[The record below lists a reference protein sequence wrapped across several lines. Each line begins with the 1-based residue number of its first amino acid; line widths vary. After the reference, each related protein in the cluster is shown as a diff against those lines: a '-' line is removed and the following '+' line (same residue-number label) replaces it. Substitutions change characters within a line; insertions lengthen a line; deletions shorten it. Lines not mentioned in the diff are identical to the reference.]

1 MSPPSVSVVM
11 PARNAEKTIAASV
24 ASLQAQ
30 DLGDFEIVLVDHA
43 SEDGTC
49 AIMAELAREDER
61 IRVHRWDG
69 TFVGAANLAWQAAT
83 GDLIARMD
91 ADDLAHPARLR
102 LQRDFLEAHPDLA
115 GCGALVRIRKRLEN
129 GEFVPAD
136 GGYQRYERWING
148 VVSPEAIGAE
158 RFVDSPLP
166 NPTMMLRREV
176 LADAGGY
183 ADPEWAEDYDLW
195 LRLLWQGHRL
205 GKVSEVLLDW
215 LDGPT
220 RATRSQDR
228 YSLARFQEAKA
239 HYLSLDPL
247 VREKGVVLCG
257 AGPTGKDFA
266 KRLRLRGVAIHAFLE
281 VNERQ
286 IGQRIA
292 GLPVLAS
299 DRAAEFVGLAVILS
313 AAGREPA
320 RETIRQLLTTAG
332 FVEGRDFFCVA

>member
-1 MSPPSVSVVM
+1 MSSLSVSVVM
-11 PARNAEKTIAASV
+11 PARNAEKTLAASV

-30 DLGDFEIVLVDHA
+30 DLGDFEIILVDHA
-43 SEDGTC
+43 SDDGTG
-49 AIMAELAREDER
+49 AIMDRLAREDKR
-61 IRVHRWDG
+61 IRIHQWNG
-69 TFVGAANLAWQAAT
+69 TFVEAANLAWQAAT

-102 LQRDFLEAHPDLA
+102 MQRDFLAAQPDLA
-115 GCGALVRIRKRLEN
+115 GCGTLVRIRKRLEN
-129 GEFVPAD
+129 GDLAPAD

-148 VVSPEAIGAE
+148 VVSPEAIAAE

-176 LADAGGY
+176 LVAAGGY

-195 LRLLWQGHRL
+195 LRLLEQGHRL
-205 GKVSEVLLDW
+205 GKVPEVLLDW

-228 YSLARFQEAKA
+228 YSLALFQEAKA
-239 HYLSLDPL
+239 HYLSRHPM
-247 VREKGVVLCG
+247 VRERGVVICG
-257 AGPTGKDFA
+257 AGPTGKDLA
-266 KRLRLRGVAIHAFLE
+266 KRLRRHGVVIHAFLE

-299 DRAAEFVGLAVILS
+299 DRAAEFTGLAVMLS
-313 AAGREPA
+313 AAGRAPA
-320 RETIRQLLTTAG
+320 RETIRQLITGAG